1 MMKIIIKYI
10 LTWAIM
16 FALIFL
22 SFDVL
27 KAVHQK
33 NTRMNM
39 YQLND
44 YIYSEELTDRTVWI
58 ATNIEDILEDLPE
71 EIKENIINKYEIML
85 IYDEDSY
92 AAKVNPLQAI
102 IYVNLNC
109 KAHNYE
115 PALRAIIYHEVGHT
129 VQYKTMAFDEE
140 LYFKYKSYNGLEGP
154 FFDTDYTHS
163 SIKEFYATVFSIYMT
178 DPVYLYENYED
189 LYEYIS
195 EKTESFPRF

>member
-1 MMKIIIKYI
+1 MKIIIKYI

-22 SFDVL
+22 SFDIL

-44 YIYSEELTDRTVWI
+44 YIYSEELTDRTVLI
-58 ATNIEDILEDLPE
+58 AANIEEILEDLPE

-85 IYDEDSY
+85 IYTEENI
-92 AAKVNPLQAI
+92 AAKINPLQAI
-102 IYVNLNC
+102 MYVNLDC
-109 KAHNYE
+109 TAHDYR
-115 PALRAIIYHEVGHT
+115 PALEAIILHEVGHM

-154 FFDTDYTHS
+154 FFDADYTHS

-189 LYEYIS
+189 LYEYMQ
-195 EKTESFPRF
+195 EKVANFPQF